1 MANEQA
7 FGQYLELAVKRIG
20 VLKSID
26 VQAIVQMIEAETES
40 LTKLE
45 RKKLS
50 TAQEEYIERRN
61 NSDIVK
67 NLGIPLLPINRETF
81 VRNEFE
87 SVGLKLLS
95 RETQISESV
104 LRHYISGNLPRPIE
118 HVEIILEGVQRLLGT
133 LRMPAQW
140 SLNMWDSSGLSEQT
154 TRDHTVP
161 LMVVKNKSTLLY
173 VDLLANSIFNAPK
186 FDPQYDCDIFVI
198 MPFDDNFTSFYDDHL
213 KEIAQK
219 MGYIV
224 KRGDDFFSKRA
235 IMSDV
240 WSAIVNAELIIADCS
255 NRNPNVFYELGIAH
269 TLDKPVIMIAQ
280 NVEDIPFDIRHLRV
294 IIYEYTLQGM
304 KRFEKDLTDGI
315 EKIMSMKND

>member
-118 HVEIILEGVQRLLGT
+118 HVQKGTIIVG
-133 LRMPAQW
+133 
-140 SLNMWDSSGLSEQT
+140 
-154 TRDHTVP
+154 
-161 LMVVKNKSTLLY
+161 
-173 VDLLANSIFNAPK
+173 
-186 FDPQYDCDIFVI
+186 
-198 MPFDDNFTSFYDDHL
+198 
-213 KEIAQK
+213 
-219 MGYIV
+219 
-224 KRGDDFFSKRA
+224 
-235 IMSDV
+235 
-240 WSAIVNAELIIADCS
+240 
-255 NRNPNVFYELGIAH
+255 
-269 TLDKPVIMIAQ
+269 
-280 NVEDIPFDIRHLRV
+280 
-294 IIYEYTLQGM
+294 
-304 KRFEKDLTDGI
+304 
-315 EKIMSMKND
+315 